1 MIYLLATV
9 FTFLALGG
17 AVYAFAGGD
26 NRSARRVSSI
36 ARPQAAGRGGK
47 TPDTAALKRKNVQVL
62 LKEIESKQAERKQKV
77 TLRQRLDQ
85 AGLPNTSPRVYWI
98 AAASFAGVMT
108 LLCALSGQGLIV
120 TALVGFVCLLGL
132 PRWVLGFLKGR
143 REKAFTNEFANAID
157 VIVRSVKSGLPTN
170 EALRIVARELP
181 DPCGS
186 EFNRLCEGLKVG
198 VTLEQG
204 VKKMYESMPT
214 PEVSFFGIVMTIQQK
229 SGGNLSEALG
239 NLAGVLRDRKRLIGK
254 VKAMSSEAKASA
266 AIIGSLPPGVMGIV
280 YLTTPGYISLLFT
293 ERMGNLMLLGC
304 AVWMATG
311 IAVMRKMINFKS

>member
-1 MIYLLATV
+1 MLYLVAFV
-9 FTFLALGG
+9 FLTLALAGG
-17 AVYAFAGGD
+17 YYAFAGGD
-26 NRSARRVSSI
+26 SRNARVHAI
-36 ARPQAAGRGGK
+36 AKPQATGRGGK
-47 TPDTAALKRKNVQVL
+47 APDTAALKRKNVQAM
-62 LKEIESKQAERKQKV
+62 LKEIENKQAEKKVKV
-77 TLRQRLDQ
+77 TLAQRLEQ
-85 AGLPNTSPRVYWI
+85 AGLPDVSVRTYWI
-98 AAASFAGVMT
+98 AAGAFALVAV
-108 LLCALSGQGLIV
+108 LFCFLSGQGLVV
-120 TALVGFVCLLGL
+120 TLLVGFAALLGV
-132 PRWVLGFLKGR
+132 PRWVLGFLKAR

-170 EALRIVARELP
+170 EALRIVAREVP
-181 DPCGS
+181 NPCGS
-186 EFNRLCEGLKVG
+186 EFSRLVESLKVG

-239 NLAGVLRDRKRLIGK
+239 NLSSVLRDRKRLIGK
-254 VKAMSSEAKASA
+254 IKAMSSEAKASA

-280 YLTTPGYISLLFT
+280 YLTTPDYIKLLFT

-304 AVWMATG
+304 GIWMALG

>member
-1 MIYLLATV
+1 MLVVFAFLFLA
-9 FTFLALGG
+9 LALGG
-17 AVYAFAGGD
+17 GYYAFASGD
-26 NRSARRVSSI
+26 GRTARVSAI
-36 ARPQAAGRGGK
+36 AKPQVGSRGPK
-47 TPDTAALKRKNVQVL
+47 APDTAALKRKNVQAL
-62 LKEIESKQAERKQKV
+62 LKEIENKQAERKVKV
-77 TLRQRLDQ
+77 TLIRRLEQ
-85 AGLPNTSPRVYWI
+85 AGLANVSVRTYWI
-98 AAASFAGVMT
+98 ASGGFALTAT
-108 LLCALSGQGLIV
+108 LFCLLSGQN
-120 TALVGFVCLLGL
+120 LVVSVLVCFAALLGV
-132 PRWVLGFLKGR
+132 PRWVLGFLKAR

-170 EALRIVARELP
+170 EALRIVAREVP
-181 DPCGS
+181 DPCGN

-239 NLAGVLRDRKRLIGK
+239 NLSSVLRDRKRLVGK
-254 VKAMSSEAKASA
+254 IRAMSSEAKASA

-280 YLTTPGYISLLFT
+280 YLTTPDYMKLLFT

-304 AVWMATG
+304 GIWMATG
-311 IAVMRKMINFKS
+311 IGVMRKMINFKS